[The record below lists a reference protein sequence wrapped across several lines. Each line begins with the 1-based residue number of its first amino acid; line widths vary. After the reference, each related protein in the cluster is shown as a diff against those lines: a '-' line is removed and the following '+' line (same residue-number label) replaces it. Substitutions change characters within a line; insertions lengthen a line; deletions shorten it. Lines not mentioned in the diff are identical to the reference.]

1 MTGNVKKILN
11 FTQTQQYIWSAD
23 TVDDMYTV
31 AVAVLGG
38 GCTVRT
44 YVLQQAHILVS
55 FVIMSAQARHYV
67 FAGAV
72 RASVRACVC

>member
-38 GCTVRT
+38 GYTART
-44 YVLQQAHILVS
+44 YVLQRAHILVVHAIIQS
-55 FVIMSAQARHYV
+55 YM
-67 FAGAV
+67 
-72 RASVRACVC
+72 

>member
-11 FTQTQQYIWSAD
+11 FNQTPQYIWSAD

-38 GCTVRT
+38 GCTART
-44 YVLQQAHILVS
+44 YVLQRAHILV
-55 FVIMSAQARHYV
+55 VIQVLTKYL
-67 FAGAV
+67 F
-72 RASVRACVC
+72 CI